1 MSETAPSDPR
11 PSLGRRLAGLA
22 AGAAGLLVLGY
33 PIIVT
38 ALLANFS
45 VSGCFLECTA
55 PRPGRGV
62 AWSAAT
68 ALLLALPVW
77 LGLSVA
83 RVRSRAARLGAGVA
97 VVAVVV
103 AWAVLSLLW

>member
-22 AGAAGLLVLGY
+22 AGAVGLLVFGY
-33 PIIVT
+33 PILMT
-38 ALLANFS
+38 ALLANVSF
-45 VSGCFLECTA
+45 SGCFLECTA
-55 PRPGRGV
+55 PRPGQGV

-83 RVRSRAARLGAGVA
+83 RVRSRGARLGAGAA
-97 VVAVVV
+97 VVAVV
-103 AWAVLSLLW
+103 AGWAVLSLLW